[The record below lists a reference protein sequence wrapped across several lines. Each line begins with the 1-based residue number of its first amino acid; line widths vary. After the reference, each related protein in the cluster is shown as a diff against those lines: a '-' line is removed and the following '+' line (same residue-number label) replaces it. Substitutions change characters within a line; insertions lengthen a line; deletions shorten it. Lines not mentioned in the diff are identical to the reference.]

1 LGDRRSYGSGNGNVP
16 DRRVSATR
24 QSDRSQRSILVGV
37 GFFVAALLIIGLILF
52 TGRGDDDNGQ
62 GVVVG
67 EVTSTSTA
75 TEQTAGAQPSNT
87 GTSTNPS
94 TTSPNTSTS
103 TTGAVAPTPTSDDD
117 PSVNEQS
124 EVEPT
129 ATEPVDEPTA
139 EPTATEEPVDEAPVP
154 TEEVPSVGEFGTLPP
169 VQIVSGGS
177 ARSLDLEYE
186 LAASLSASPSSATV
200 YQLAWPEWTEDD
212 VATISA
218 NLGLDGEIEGGPGN
232 YQVFGSTAQIYF
244 SGATIQYAYT
254 SSLPDLD
261 LGTDAEVIQTASSWI
276 YANGFISDDLD
287 GGVIIGRDDD
297 AGRAVVLFRPAA
309 VSPVL
314 SFTPNATV
322 TIGPGGT
329 VVEARIR
336 WPSDYI
342 GSDYGL
348 WSGDTLW
355 NRVLAGEASVD
366 ADLSGVSAGG
376 ALSGLMTVYDIS
388 LAYSYA
394 GSPGSDEYLVPLVIF
409 SGEATINETG
419 DVVPVSIYVSA
430 IAGQA
435 TPQG

>member
-1 LGDRRSYGSGNGNVP
+1 MGDRRSYGSGHNNVP

-24 QSDRSQRSILVGV
+24 QSDHSQRSTLVGV

-67 EVTSTSTA
+67 QVTSTA
-75 TEQTAGAQPSNT
+75 TEQTSAAQPS
-87 GTSTNPS
+87 GTSTS
-94 TTSPNTSTS
+94 TTQSTTPPNTSTS
-103 TTGAVAPTPTSDDD
+103 TTGAVAPTATNDD
-117 PSVNEQS
+117 
-124 EVEPT
+124 PT
-129 ATEPVDEPTA
+129 ATQEVD
-139 EPTATEEPVDEAPVP
+139 DEPVP
-154 TEEVPSVGEFGTLPP
+154 TEPDDEPTSEPAPTDEPVVEEEPTEEAPFVGEFGTLPP

-177 ARSLDLEYE
+177 SRSLDLEYE
-186 LAASLSASPSSATV
+186 LAASLAASPSSATV
-200 YQLAWPEWTEDD
+200 YMLEWPAWTEDD

-218 NLGLDGEIEGGPGN
+218 NLGMDGEVEGGPGN

-261 LGTDAEVIQTASSWI
+261 LGTDAEVIQSASSWI

-355 NRVLAGEASVD
+355 NRVLAGEGSID
-366 ADLSGVSAGG
+366 ADLSGVSASG

>member
-1 LGDRRSYGSGNGNVP
+1 MSFLKP
-16 DRRVSATR
+16 LPSAAA
-24 QSDRSQRSILVGV
+24 QSSS
-37 GFFVAALLIIGLILF
+37 
-52 TGRGDDDNGQ
+52 
-62 GVVVG
+62 
-67 EVTSTSTA
+67 TSTSTI
-75 TEQTAGAQPSNT
+75 Q
-87 GTSTNPS
+87 S
-94 TTSPNTSTS
+94 TTPPNTSTS
-103 TTGAVAPTPTSDDD
+103 TTAAAAPTATSDDE
-117 PSVNEQS
+117 PSVNEQA
-124 EVEPT
+124 EGEPT
-129 ATEPVDEPTA
+129 PTEPVA
-139 EPTATEEPVDEAPVP
+139 EPTATEEPVDEAPEP
-154 TEEVPSVGEFGTLPP
+154 TEEAPFVGEFGTLPP

-218 NLGLDGEIEGGPGN
+218 NLGMDGEIEGGPGN

-355 NRVLAGEASVD
+355 NRVLAGEASID
-366 ADLSGVSAGG
+366 ADLSGVSGGG